1 MVIIK
6 RRKEKG
12 CRLERLINEKFNMVV
27 GIINENRNFK
37 NIFVKRWNKGIIKY
51 RLLVLFFRR

>member
-1 MVIIK
+1 MA
-6 RRKEKG
+6 
-12 CRLERLINEKFNMVV
+12 V

-51 RLLVLFFRR
+51 RY